1 MQFNNFCRN
10 LQREITQMTFNNISV
25 LTVFERSSKPFGVS
39 IRTWLKN
46 KLYKEYYIQI

>member
-25 LTVFERSSKPFGVS
+25 LTKS
-39 IRTWLKN
+39 LKEVQSH
-46 KLYKEYYIQI
+46 LGFQYELG